1 MNIIEHIQDPQ
12 TLERLYRENKS
23 VFKKQFDELYPS
35 IKGQPLA
42 EAWQSR
48 LNYTPSAEIHWGSQR
63 ELMMVIIGGLICG
76 LIAKFPHFF
85 YITEES
91 YYPRN
96 IGFIVFPILSA
107 YFLWKNKADVK
118 RWAIAFIVMFISLI
132 FINLLPQ
139 NIKSDTFILS
149 CIHLPLLL
157 WSVFGFSFGLK
168 HNSRTAFLRYNG
180 DLIVMSTIIMIA
192 GGLMSGI
199 TIALFSLIGFNI
211 AELYFE
217 NIGLF
222 GAAAVPMVATY
233 LVQKNPQLVD
243 KVSPVVAR
251 IFSPLVLIM
260 LSIYLVAVFASNKDP
275 YNDREF
281 LLLFNVLL
289 IGVIVIIFFAVSE
302 MSRSG
307 ASAFGKIVL
316 FLLSIVTIV
325 VNSVALSAI
334 LFRLQGG
341 ITPNRL
347 AVLGG
352 NILFLIVLV
361 LIATKLYKASFKQ
374 GDLLDV
380 DGVITKFLPVF
391 AGWTIIVTF
400 VFPLIFKFH

>member
-157 WSVFGFSFGLK
+157 WSVLGFSFGLK

-307 ASAFGKIVL
+307 ASPFGKIVL

-341 ITPNRL
+341 VTPNRL

-361 LIATKLYKASFKQ
+361 LIATKLFKASFKQ

-391 AGWTIIVTF
+391 AAWTIIVTF
-400 VFPLIFKFH
+400 VFPLIFHLN

>member
-1 MNIIEHIQDPQ
+1 
-12 TLERLYRENKS
+12 
-23 VFKKQFDELYPS
+23 
-35 IKGQPLA
+35 
-42 EAWQSR
+42 
-48 LNYTPSAEIHWGSQR
+48 
-63 ELMMVIIGGLICG
+63 
-76 LIAKFPHFF
+76 
-85 YITEES
+85 
-91 YYPRN
+91 
-96 IGFIVFPILSA
+96 
-107 YFLWKNKADVK
+107 
-118 RWAIAFIVMFISLI
+118 
-132 FINLLPQ
+132 
-139 NIKSDTFILS
+139 
-149 CIHLPLLL
+149 
-157 WSVFGFSFGLK
+157 
-168 HNSRTAFLRYNG
+168 
-180 DLIVMSTIIMIA
+180 MI
-192 GGLMSGI
+192 
-199 TIALFSLIGFNI
+199 
-211 AELYFE
+211 
-217 NIGLF
+217 
-222 GAAAVPMVATY
+222 
-233 LVQKNPQLVD
+233 
-243 KVSPVVAR
+243 AR
-251 IFSPLVLIM
+251 IFTPLVTLMLLIFLM
-260 LSIYLVAVFASNKDP
+260 AFIYTGKDP

-391 AGWTIIVTF
+391 AAWTIIVTF
-400 VFPLIFKFH
+400 VFPFVFRFH